1 MYPGMMYWWR
11 LRHGGHGCGSHAE
24 HGPFAE
30 DVREAF
36 GRHGHRGRRERRRE
50 FHMGSHHHDDLGAGA
65 FGVRR
70 PLRFLAYKLDLD
82 ERQVG
87 ELARILDELKTER
100 AQAEVDGRRA
110 MAAFADAVGGEHFD
124 AERATGGGA
133 IRVTTAEHLRDAV
146 TKALGRVHAL
156 LEPEQRERL
165 AYLIRTGTLQI

>member
-1 MYPGMMYWWR
+1 MYPGMMHWWR
-11 LRHGGHGCGSHAE
+11 LRHGGHGCGAYAE
-24 HGPFAE
+24 HGPYAE
-30 DVREAF
+30 EAF
-36 GRHGHRGRRERRRE
+36 GRGRHHGRERRRE
-50 FHMGSHHHDDLGAGA
+50 HGFHMGHHHDDLGAGA

-70 PLRFLAYKLDLD
+70 PLRFLAYKLGLD

-124 AERATGGGA
+124 AERASGGGA

-146 TKALGRVHAL
+146 TKALGRLHAL

-165 AYLIRTGTLQI
+165 AYLIRTGTLQM